1 MDRRKVDI
9 VLTTFLMIISV
20 IILTNN
26 TFVEGGSESDLD
38 SMFLPRVVASLIII
52 FSITIVFQSFKALS
66 KGIQI
71 KESELIN
78 TEGVSGILIYIA
90 IFITYWFVV
99 PYVGFILATPFIMI
113 AVAVLLGGRNWIPI
127 IAMSVITPLIIDYG
141 SKEFLR
147 VYLPTWNF

>member
-26 TFVEGGSESDLD
+26 TFVEGGAESDLD
-38 SMFLPRVVASLIII
+38 SMFLPRVVASLMII
-52 FSITIVFQSFKALS
+52 FSITIAFQSLKTLS
-66 KGIQI
+66 KGIKI

-78 TEGVSGILIYIA
+78 TEGFSGILIYIG

-99 PYVGFILATPFIMI
+99 PHIGFILATPFIMI

-147 VYLPTWNF
+147 VYLPTWTF